1 MEPHT
6 LCVQISKLEH
16 FKKQEEF
23 SKLIF
28 VLLFCLCSIGFFF
41 FLNSNSARKARKI
54 CSGKYENA
62 NAFYPL

>member
-6 LCVQISKLEH
+6 LCVHISKLEH

-23 SKLIF
+23 SKLIY
-28 VLLFCLCSIGFFF
+28 VLLFCLCSVGFFF
-41 FLNSNSARKARKI
+41 KKIAILQERQEKSALESMKTV
-54 CSGKYENA
+54 